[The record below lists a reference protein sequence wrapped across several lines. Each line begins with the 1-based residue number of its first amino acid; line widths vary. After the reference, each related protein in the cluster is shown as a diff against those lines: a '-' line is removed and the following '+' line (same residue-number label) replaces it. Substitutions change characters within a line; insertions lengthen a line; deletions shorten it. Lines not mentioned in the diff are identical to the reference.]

1 MYIKFPFIFFIYF
14 IIIFNEIQAQQQA
27 LYSQYM
33 FNGMSLNPAYAGSND
48 ATSVTLLSRKQWLG
62 MEGAPTTHTFS
73 AHTPLKD
80 ERVGAGIMVI
90 HDKIAV
96 TSQTGIYGA
105 YAYRI
110 PVGKG
115 KISMGLQAGF
125 TNYQSL
131 NSNLL
136 MKNGG
141 DPVFTDNIRQG
152 FLPNFGTGFYYYD
165 HQWYIGASVPHIL
178 TNEYLGKE
186 SFSIAKQARHYF
198 LTAGYLFN
206 LNHHFKLKPN
216 ILLIGVEGAPVEYDL
231 NLNLLIKD
239 VLWVGASSHSFNAY
253 DFLLE
258 LQLTDQL
265 KFGYAYA
272 LAGNDLE
279 KFESGSHEFMINYVF
294 TFYKD
299 KIVSPRYL

>member
-1 MYIKFPFIFFIYF
+1 MDNKITLTLLLFIFLSDGV
-14 IIIFNEIQAQQQA
+14 NAQQQA

-33 FNGMSLNPAYAGSND
+33 FNGMSLNPAYAGSNE
-48 ATSVTLLSRKQWLG
+48 ATSLTLLSRKQWLG
-62 MEGAPTTHTFS
+62 MNGAPTTHTFS
-73 AHTPLKD
+73 AHSPLKD
-80 ERVGAGIMVI
+80 ERVGVGIMVI
-90 HDKIAV
+90 QDKIAV

-115 KISMGLQAGF
+115 KLALGLQAGF
-125 TNYQSL
+125 TDYKSL
-131 NSNLL
+131 NSELL
-136 MKNGG
+136 KKNGG
-141 DPVFTDNIRQG
+141 DPVFTDDIIQG

-165 HQWYIGASVPHIL
+165 NNFYIGASVPHIL

-198 LTAGYLFN
+198 LSAGYLFE

-216 ILLIGVEGAPVEYDL
+216 ILLTGVEGAPIDYDF

-239 VLWVGASSHSFNAY
+239 VLWVGTSTHSFNAY

-265 KFGYAYA
+265 KFGYSYA
-272 LAGNDLE
+272 LAGNDFE

-294 TFYKD
+294 TFYKN